1 MIFLLELYVQP
12 TKIKPKGGK
21 HALVFIGFCGEWS
34 CMLINAW
41 IFEIYFGSLGHS
53 IYYLMHLF
61 LMHQLIGQELV
72 KKTQPNHE
80 MSYCLH
86 CNASET
92 MLFHFRSSC
101 GCMEHWCIK
110 KISKPH
116 KWINLSQAKCAK
128 LVHRFRCKSFSIIL
142 LLNKGIWVE
151 HLHQFLIG
159 WLVRIIMGV
168 CYSMLQYITC
178 AMLQYI
184 VLYGII

>member
-1 MIFLLELYVQP
+1 MIFLLELNVQP

-41 IFEIYFGSLGHS
+41 IFEIYYGSLGHS

-128 LVHRFRCKSFSIIL
+128 LVHRSNKDFDAHTHIMHITRQYLDHNMTCQLFSCPL
-142 LLNKGIWVE
+142 VW
-151 HLHQFLIG
+151 LI
-159 WLVRIIMGV
+159 
-168 CYSMLQYITC
+168 YI
-178 AMLQYI
+178 Y
-184 VLYGII
+184 Y